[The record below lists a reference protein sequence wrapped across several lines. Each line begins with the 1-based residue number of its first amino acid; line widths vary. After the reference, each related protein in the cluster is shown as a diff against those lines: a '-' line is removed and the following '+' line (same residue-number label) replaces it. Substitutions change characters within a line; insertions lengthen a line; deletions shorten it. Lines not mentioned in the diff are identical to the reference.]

1 MRKKTIFVNSAGTYE
16 RVKTKKKRKKEKKK
30 QGEKLRE
37 CSCQIKIDKI
47 VTTKAIFR
55 PGLLGKFE
63 F

>member
-16 RVKTKKKRKKEKKK
+16 RVKTKKKERKKKKAGRK
-30 QGEKLRE
+30 
-37 CSCQIKIDKI
+37 IKRVLMSNKNDKI

>member
-16 RVKTKKKRKKEKKK
+16 RVKKERKEKK

-47 VTTKAIFR
+47 VTTKTIFR